1 MVTDIDQP
9 IEENTPEVV
18 ETIELNTPEKD
29 KIETVEIIEHNENV
43 EPQDNKPEPKKA
55 GRPKG
60 GKDKNPRPSRKKQVQ
75 IEEVPEEELPRALP
89 DSLPIPQPTESD
101 KAALM
106 LELLRRQ
113 AQMRKNQKQQLWK
126 SWFI

>member
-18 ETIELNTPEKD
+18 ETIELNTPENASD
-29 KIETVEIIEHNENV
+29 KIETVSTIENNETV
-43 EPQDNKPEPKKA
+43 QDNKPEPKKA
-55 GRPKG
+55 GRPKES
-60 GKDKNPRPSRKKQVQ
+60 KDKKPRPPRKKQVQ
-75 IEEVPEEELPRALP
+75 IEEVPEELPRALP